1 MSGTFSPDHGGACI
15 FASSIVNNLEG
26 VYICTEEDITR
37 RKVGG
42 YCMSGVAG
50 WYEDVKR
57 KMQGSEKNRRAGQTG
72 GGSERRIGGRVGGR
86 RGGKE

>member
-50 WYEDVKR
+50 
-57 KMQGSEKNRRAGQTG
+57 G
-72 GGSERRIGGRVGGR
+72 
-86 RGGKE
+86 